1 MNFNQTSH
9 TNTHRHTDWMCWW
22 IHQQVREIRH
32 VCAYQQADALN
43 SSKTEKNTTNL
54 NEVLKWF
61 ENSKNLSLQKITCKL
76 CYRTIEYAKRNT
88 LCAYIVQCAVF
99 EEDAKTNAPVR
110 QDLNRKTL
118 SAIS

>member
-43 SSKTEKNTTNL
+43 SSKTEKKYNKSEWGVEMIWKFKKSL
-54 NEVLKWF
+54 
-61 ENSKNLSLQKITCKL
+61 SPKNHLQ
-76 CYRTIEYAKRNT
+76 T
-88 LCAYIVQCAVF
+88 L
-99 EEDAKTNAPVR
+99 
-110 QDLNRKTL
+110 L
-118 SAIS
+118 